1 MYEIHK
7 QSRFPKNKFQ
17 SQFYRS
23 MSHPVS
29 YYVISSL
36 ESFIYINFSSNLEL
50 ETVQLES
57 YEFHWAFIGAPS
69 LSLQPL
75 RPFQQYENGC
85 FLEEQWRDET
95 KWHGSVRQVT
105 RAENARR

>member
-36 ESFIYINFSSNLEL
+36 ESFIYINFSPNLEL

-69 LSLQPL
+69 LSLSNHCVHSSNMKMDAFS
-75 RPFQQYENGC
+75 RNN
-85 FLEEQWRDET
+85 DAT
-95 KWHGSVRQVT
+95 KRSDMVV
-105 RAENARR
+105 